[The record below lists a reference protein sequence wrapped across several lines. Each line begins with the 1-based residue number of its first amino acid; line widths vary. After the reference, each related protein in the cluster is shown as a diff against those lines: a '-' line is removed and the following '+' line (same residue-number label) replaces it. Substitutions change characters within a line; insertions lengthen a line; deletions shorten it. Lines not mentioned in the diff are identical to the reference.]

1 MIKKEVKILFQEF
14 PFYNIF
20 IEKSRIKHLK
30 NIDLLHKLPFYDTLK
45 ISKKISKAL
54 KQPPLVELEASKSST
69 TDLFKD
75 LLDEN
80 KAFKYQITVHLLLKS
95 TKKIET

>member
-1 MIKKEVKILFQEF
+1 MSFCDKKEVKILFQEF

-45 ISKKISKAL
+45 ISK
-54 KQPPLVELEASKSST
+54 
-69 TDLFKD
+69 
-75 LLDEN
+75 
-80 KAFKYQITVHLLLKS
+80 
-95 TKKIET
+95 